1 MTLEDFKD
9 VYKDAPLLTK
19 LNLLMEV
26 QSRRADAQAI
36 AATERWNENAEAE
49 RHWVNEHRS
58 ASAKATWLFE
68 ELKKALK
75 AQEPCEDAV
84 SKQTVI
90 SALEGEYS
98 DWNDDYN
105 IPITH
110 CIKAVQSLPSVSSAP
125 MAKVMNATEVSA
137 CEVGTVLWVE
147 ERQGV
152 TWNLFPLEIETSST
166 HPDTGTDYL
175 FFVTYHGIGKFECSE
190 YNQTWRCWTSRP
202 TDEQR
207 EATPWP

>member
-58 ASAKATWLFE
+58 ASAKAIWLFE

-75 AQEPCEDAV
+75 AQEPRVMTPTEAYTADFV
-84 SKQTVI
+84 YVEFDGVI
-90 SALEGEYS
+90 TPALRTSNEREGHRESYFATQQLGGE
-98 DWNDDYN
+98 WMRWDDY
-105 IPITH
+105 
-110 CIKAVQSLPSVSSAP
+110 
-125 MAKVMNATEVSA
+125 
-137 CEVGTVLWVE
+137 
-147 ERQGV
+147 
-152 TWNLFPLEIETSST
+152 
-166 HPDTGTDYL
+166 
-175 FFVTYHGIGKFECSE
+175 GI
-190 YNQTWRCWTSRP
+190 TWRCWTSRP
-202 TDEQR
+202 TKEQM
-207 EATPWP
+207 EATAWKT